1 MDPNNQLET
10 FDNQKEQILKELTS
24 SLPDASPKG
33 NPDSPIFPLLD
44 VINSHPD
51 WVTTSSCSGR
61 ISVYVQGLTS
71 RKGGGYW
78 LFVSHEPCTEL
89 PTPFDVENVD
99 YGKVPEAPP
108 EGSREIQ
115 FAFEP
120 MILHVQTRSL
130 ETAQHLQRVAMSCG
144 FRETGIQGSTNKY
157 IVAIRTS
164 LKIDVPIGV
173 VDTSERIQLFVTK
186 EYMTWLIK
194 RTVEYFAE
202 NRRRMDRIKQQLE
215 TQLAKRLKPRR
226 NLK

>member
-1 MDPNNQLET
+1 MNYNSELET
-10 FDNQKEQILKELTS
+10 FDIQKEEILKGLAS

-51 WVTTSSCSGR
+51 WVTSSSCSGR
-61 ISVYVQGLTS
+61 ISIYVQGLTS

-78 LFVSHEPCTEL
+78 LFVSHEPCTDL
-89 PTPFDVENVD
+89 PAPLNTESVE
-99 YGKVPEAPP
+99 YGKLPESPS

-115 FAFEP
+115 FSFEP

-173 VDTSERIQLFVTK
+173 VDASERIQLFVTK

-194 RTVEYFAE
+194 RTLEYFAE
-202 NRRRMDRIKQQLE
+202 NQRRMDRIKDQLE
-215 TQLAKRLKPRR
+215 TQVAKRLKPRR
-226 NLK
+226 KLK